1 MANLNPIELY
11 LPALRTGLAWAQS
24 WTKEHILCR
33 LGHGQMTL
41 MVGEA
46 NGFLAVWSYPMP
58 AQDNT
63 VFFLIPPFIARTL
76 SGRPAWDIDRLEIL
90 TNHNV
95 VGAMLYSAKQQFRLQ
110 WKWHPSTFQTPRYF
124 KRMNTLPDIT
134 VRAPYVDLA
143 DIVHL
148 AFANMMNPALMEDFP
163 PDQPKG
169 GILIDFMPG
178 QINIDGESIQ
188 RSNQQARYYFNP
200 KMLMRGLEIV
210 RESHL
215 SFTIEE
221 IQRGRNAVLYVGC
234 RREGWDIHCA
244 VQSIGVN
251 HQPATTPPMR
261 IRETKRPMEG
271 GSWLQGAPRNE
282 DE

>member
-1 MANLNPIELY
+1 
-11 LPALRTGLAWAQS
+11 
-24 WTKEHILCR
+24 
-33 LGHGQMTL
+33 MTL

-58 AQDNT
+58 SQEET
-63 VFFLIPPFIARTL
+63 VFFLMPPFIARTL
-76 SGRPAWDIDRLEIL
+76 SGRAAWDIQRLEIL
-90 TNHNV
+90 TNRNV
-95 VGAMLYSAKQQFRLQ
+95 VGAMLYTADQDFRLQ
-110 WKWHPSTFQTPRYF
+110 WKWRPSAFQTPRFF
-124 KRMNTLPDIT
+124 KQMHRLPDMT
-134 VRAPYVDLA
+134 VRAPYVNLA

-148 AFANMMNPALMEDFP
+148 AFANMMNPALTDDIP

-188 RSNQQARYYFNP
+188 QSNQQARYYFNP

-221 IQRGRNAVLYVGC
+221 TQRSRSAVLFLGC

-244 VQSIGVN
+244 VQSIGVS
-251 HQPATTPPMR
+251 HHAKTPPMR
-261 IRETKRPMEG
+261 IRETKPPMEG
-271 GSWLQGAPRNE
+271 GSWLQGVRTE
-282 DE
+282 E